1 MPTDRP
7 GEKPRGDQLTT
18 DFFENVLET
27 YLAEDRLEGGVLR
40 LHLDDGK
47 TRRLV
52 VDDETGSLD
61 PYEYLLRELEE
72 VITLVEENEA
82 LLDEPVELSIP
93 VGDADRV
100 VEEATEEETVTTLF
114 RTGGIVT
121 VLEHLQTVV
130 AEERGPTADGDEP
143 EE

>member
-1 MPTDRP
+1 MSSHGHP
-7 GEKPRGDQLTT
+7 GEGP
-18 DFFENVLET
+18 
-27 YLAEDRLEGGVLR
+27 
-40 LHLDDGK
+40 
-47 TRRLV
+47 
-52 VDDETGSLD
+52 
-61 PYEYLLRELEE
+61 
-72 VITLVEENEA
+72 
-82 LLDEPVELSIP
+82 LSIP